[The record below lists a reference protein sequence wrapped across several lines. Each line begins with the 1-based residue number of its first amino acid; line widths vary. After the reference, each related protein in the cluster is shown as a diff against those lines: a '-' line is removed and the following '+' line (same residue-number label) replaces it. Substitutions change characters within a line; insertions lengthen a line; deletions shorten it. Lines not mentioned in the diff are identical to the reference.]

1 MKKILSFIS
10 IFTILIGTTNAA
22 VRDENAT
29 NRQSTTQNQTNV
41 TSARTASTKT
51 ASGRTT
57 VTSRTATTGQ
67 GIISRNNTQTTR
79 TTATTGT
86 TDRNA
91 VTRAATI
98 IPIASSSGRTSSSI
112 SRATTTRS
120 SSTPVTSVLSRSATT
135 SANTTAR
142 AAIDTVSEAVSGTRT
157 GAEYEQC
164 KSAYFSCM
172 DQFCQLKNDDYRRC
186 SCSNRV
192 FDLDEIRDVMQDAN
206 DQLTVFTENLDVV
219 GMTAEQATAMKTAS
233 EGENALT
240 ADTSASKQLLQ
251 AIMNSI
257 RGEDSSVS
265 GKYSDLNSIT
275 LAFDTANAFGTADSG
290 QIIATY
296 NGQNLYNTVYP
307 QCREAVRA
315 DCTDAQL
322 QRAITAYLMA
332 IEQDCNT
339 VQSAIENQQ
348 KGNLP

>member
-10 IFTILIGTTNAA
+10 IFAILIGATNAA

-29 NRQSTTQNQTNV
+29 NRQSTTQNQTSS
-41 TSARTASTKT
+41 TSARTASTKAT
-51 ASGRTT
+51 NGRTT

-67 GIISRNNTQTTR
+67 GIISRNNTQNTQTTR
-79 TTATTGT
+79 TTAATGT
-86 TDRNA
+86 TDRSA

-135 SANTTAR
+135 SASTTAR

-265 GKYSDLNSIT
+265 GKYSN
-275 LAFDTANAFGTADSG
+275 N
-290 QIIATY
+290 
-296 NGQNLYNTVYP
+296 
-307 QCREAVRA
+307 
-315 DCTDAQL
+315 
-322 QRAITAYLMA
+322 
-332 IEQDCNT
+332 CN
-339 VQSAIENQQ
+339 I
-348 KGNLP
+348 